1 MLSIFNRQYSLFAV
15 ILIFTAL
22 SLLHFLLPNNIDY
35 NVFWQNSFLSFNFS
49 VSPFVAKLI
58 SFILIVFQS
67 ALIFYITNSIRQ
79 IEPYSLLFTWL
90 FVFTTHL
97 FPEFYTLSP
106 ALVANTLLL
115 FSIFLFYKN
124 QEGYAN
130 TYIFYIGFIL
140 GFSVLIWTPS
150 IFFSLFFVIIFFHYN
165 KLSFK
170 VFNILLFSI
179 AVPILNFYFVSYLWF
194 QNLPPFNLKFALN
207 IISNKSILNYSP
219 SIFILV
225 FILIGLFNTTVIAK
239 KINQSGRLFF
249 NTILSASIIFLVLIF
264 FNTGSFINSFIILCF
279 PASVYLGL
287 AINIIKRPIISEL
300 IHLTIILL
308 ATLNCIIYAIGF

>member
-1 MLSIFNRQYSLFAV
+1 MLFIFNRQYSFFAV

-22 SLLHFLLPNNIDY
+22 TLLHFLLPNNIDY
-35 NVFWQNSFLSFNFS
+35 HIFWQNSFFS
-49 VSPFVAKLI
+49 SDFSMSPFLAKII
-58 SFILIVFQS
+58 SFILIAFQS
-67 ALIFYITNSIRQ
+67 VLIFHITNSIRQ
-79 IEPYSLLFTWL
+79 IDQYSFIFTWL
-90 FVFTTHL
+90 FVFLIHT

-140 GFSVLIWTPS
+140 GISFLIWTPS
-150 IFFSLFFVIIFFHYN
+150 IFFLPFFIIFFFHYN
-165 KLSFK
+165 KLSLK

-179 AVPILNFYFVSYLWF
+179 AVPILNFYFISYLWL
-194 QNLPPFNLKFALN
+194 QNLPPIHLKFALN
-207 IISNKSILNYSP
+207 ILSNKSIVNYLP
-219 SIFILV
+219 SVFLLI
-225 FILIGLFNTTVIAK
+225 FILIGLFNTTVLAK

-249 NTILSASIIFLVLIF
+249 NSILSASIIFLVLIF

-287 AINIIKRPIISEL
+287 AINIIKRPIVSEL

-308 ATLNCIIYAIGF
+308 ATFNCIIYAIDF